1 MAAAHDSLLQAI
13 ELAGARALRSG
24 TNRHPRTPR
33 GPSARGPAL
42 ERTGPGGRGTCHREQ
57 RWHSPGRTAC
67 FSTPRALNYSQRGQL
82 QTISL
87 SLMEFT
93 LICI

>member
-42 ERTGPGGRGTCHREQ
+42 EWTGPGGREPATESKDGTAPAGPPA
-57 RWHSPGRTAC
+57 SPRHG
-67 FSTPRALNYSQRGQL
+67 L
-82 QTISL
+82 
-87 SLMEFT
+87 
-93 LICI
+93 